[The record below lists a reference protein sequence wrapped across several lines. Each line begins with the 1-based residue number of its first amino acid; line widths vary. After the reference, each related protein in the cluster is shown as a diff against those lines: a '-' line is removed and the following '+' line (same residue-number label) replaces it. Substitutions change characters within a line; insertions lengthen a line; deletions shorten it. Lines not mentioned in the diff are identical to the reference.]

1 MNNLLINKID
11 NQTINNPY
19 NYVRIIEP
27 FNQMFFIEENLQ
39 RILARY
45 MQIEQQKNRINLS
58 LNFSPKKILSTNTI
72 SFKILENTPINSDT
86 QTNVNISLT
95 EESSLKFYV
104 EEGVSV

>member
-11 NQTINNPY
+11 NQPINNPY